1 MRFRPFPPENSN
13 SEYNNKSNLNLQIT
27 RNWYEQNSNPL
38 LDGIDWQKGKYSKT
52 ANGRFHW
59 IKIID
64 VVPRKQSELEDV
76 KGLVISNYQR
86 LLEEKWVKELKAKYS
101 VEVNNSKLRNVYTEL
116 EIN

>member
-1 MRFRPFPPENSN
+1 
-13 SEYNNKSNLNLQIT
+13 L
-27 RNWYEQNSNPL
+27 
-38 LDGIDWQKGKYSKT
+38 

-59 IKIID
+59 IIIID

-76 KGLVISNYQR
+76 KGLVISDYQR

-101 VEVNNSKLRNVYTEL
+101 VEVNNSKLRDVYTEL